1 MRQLRAIFLLLLFTT
16 SFTRCWADSSG
27 FLEGSSFGCC
37 KTVEHLDD
45 DHEREDNDNY
55 TDHNEGSEVPEP
67 DCFNCDLVKSGFTSN
82 SLDLNIPPPSFV
94 DLDQNWIDIL
104 FRIERLLFLEECRG
118 EEPPERGH
126 VLVISRIVTTSTVSV
141 RGPNLV

>member
-1 MRQLRAIFLLLLFTT
+1 MRHFRAIFLLLLFIT

-27 FLEGSSFGCC
+27 FLEGTILACC
-37 KTVEHLDD
+37 EPSEHLHD
-45 DHEREDNDNY
+45 DHVQVNSEID
-55 TDHNEGSEVPEP
+55 TDHNEGSEAPEP
-67 DCFNCDLVKSGFTSN
+67 DCSNCDLVKSGFISN
-82 SLDLNIPPPSFV
+82 FLDLNIQPPIFV

-118 EEPPERGH
+118 KEPPERGY